1 MAHRRRLAY
10 RLRQRERLGDYAPP
24 DVVLDIEDAQVAIRD
39 LKAQIRVAGGAVP
52 DDPNDDSRIATT
64 PLRLRSNPE
73 LRNRE
78 RMIQKVRDFWV
89 RGVLEKSL
97 YREALIALGMQM
109 RLEAVADPW
118 GMLVQTA
125 SHAPRELPQGTGI
138 VEIYDELGG
147 ELLILGAP
155 GAGKTTV
162 LLELARELLD
172 RAAREP
178 AHPIPVVF
186 NLSSWAAR
194 RLPLAQWLVDEL
206 NVRYD
211 VPRKVGQAWVETDQV
226 LPLLDGLDEVKP
238 DQREACVAVINTF
251 RQEHGLVSLVVC
263 SRVGDYEALSG
274 RLRLSGAVLIQP
286 LTAQQLDEY
295 LAEIG
300 EPAAGLHELL
310 QHDPALREFAEAPLV
325 LSTMLLAY
333 QGQPVDT
340 IAAGGTIEQRRARL
354 FDAYVDRM
362 LARRGVVGSYSPEKT
377 GVWLAWLARRM
388 AENSQTVFLVERLQP
403 NWLPNRA
410 ARIGYNLLDR
420 LGGALIIG
428 PLIALVAWL
437 LEFASTAVLTYCLA
451 GALMIGLFGGVG
463 VSARAQP
470 TRVKIL
476 YSPLLGWVLGLCA
489 VGLSVGLAQGFEIGV
504 IAGFVAGVPIAL
516 AAAIV
521 GMPSLSP
528 RHIIVVETLRWSWF
542 GARRFALA
550 AFMIG
555 GIFGVIGAFF
565 GLLLDVI
572 PSTSALFYS
581 AIATLI
587 SASGG
592 ASAGIVFGGMVGDR
606 LDAQARPNQGIRRS
620 ARSALLAWLLFGLV
634 VAPSGGILS
643 LVIRN
648 GLLASDANLP
658 PEMFFWIGGV
668 LPSALLSLVLV
679 GMIGALALGGYA
691 VLSHIALRLVL
702 WRCGAMPLDYVRFLD
717 YAAER
722 VFLRKVGGGYI
733 FVHRLLL
740 EHFASR

>member
-1 MAHRRRLAY
+1 MTHRRRLAY
-10 RLRQRERLGDYAPP
+10 RMRQRERLGDYATP
-24 DVVLDIEDAQVAIRD
+24 DVVLDIEDAQAAIRD
-39 LKAQIRVAGGAVP
+39 LKAQLRVAGRAVP

-64 PLRLRSNPE
+64 PLRLQSNPE

-97 YREALIALGMQM
+97 YREALIALGMQT
-109 RLEAVADPW
+109 RPEAVADPW
-118 GMLVQTA
+118 GMLVRTA
-125 SHAPRELPQGTGI
+125 AHAPRELPPGTGI
-138 VEIYDELGG
+138 VEVYDELGG

-211 VPRKVGQAWVETDQV
+211 VPRIVGQAWIETDQI

-238 DQREACVAVINTF
+238 DQREACVVAINTF

-263 SRVGDYEALSG
+263 SRVGDYDALSG

-286 LTAQQLDEY
+286 LTAQQLDDY

-300 EPAAGLHELL
+300 EPAAGLRQLL

-333 QGQPVDT
+333 QGQTVDT
-340 IAAGGTIEQRRARL
+340 IAAGGTIEQRRTQL
-354 FDAYVDRM
+354 FETYVDRM
-362 LARRGVVGSYSPEKT
+362 LARRGIAGSYSPERT
-377 GVWLAWLARRM
+377 RAWLAWLARRM
-388 AENSQTVFLVERLQP
+388 AENSQTVFLVEWLQP
-403 NWLPNRA
+403 DWLPDRS
-410 ARIGYNLLDR
+410 ARIRYTLLDR
-420 LGGALIIG
+420 LGSGLGIGLLVALIT
-428 PLIALVAWL
+428 WL
-437 LEFASTAVLTYCLA
+437 LGFVNAAVLTYSV
-451 GALMIGLFGGVG
+451 GDALVVGLFGGAG
-463 VSARAQP
+463 VLIGEQHSLARLVLRA
-470 TRVKIL
+470 L
-476 YSPLLGWVLGLCA
+476 FGWLLGFVM
-489 VGLSVGLAQGFEIGV
+489 VGLLFVVAGQPLIGV
-504 IAGFVAGVPIAL
+504 VAGFIAGVLMDFAAGLFGI
-516 AAAIV
+516 
-521 GMPSLSP
+521 PSL
-528 RHIIVVETLRWSWF
+528 RARRIVIVETLRWSWSR
-542 GARRFALA
+542 ARRFALVA
-550 AFMIG
+550 LLIG
-555 GIFGVIGAFF
+555 GVVGAIGGLVGLPLGLIQGSL
-565 GLLLDVI
+565 GLLYV
-572 PSTSALFYS
+572 
-581 AIATLI
+581 AIAALI
-587 SASGG
+587 SGVGAASGG
-592 ASAGIVFGGMVGDR
+592 IVLGGMVGDR
-606 LDAQARPNQGIRRS
+606 LEAQARPNQGIRRS
-620 ARSALLAWLLFGLV
+620 ARSAVLAWLLFGLA
-634 VAPSGGILS
+634 VAPLGGVLS
-643 LVIRN
+643 VLVN
-648 GLLASDANLP
+648 GMLAIDTNLP
-658 PEMFFWIGGV
+658 AEVFFWIGGV
-668 LPSALLSLVLV
+668 LPSALLALVAV
-679 GMIGALALGGYA
+679 GIIGALALGGYA
-691 VLSHIALRLVL
+691 VLSHVALRLVL